1 MPTIEKQTTQSARL
15 NFRLP
20 PEIKERIENA
30 ALVSGVT
37 VTDFAIT
44 ALANT
49 AEEVLE
55 KHQTRVLS
63 NRDRDIFLAMLEDD
77 SEPNEALKK
86 AVEEYKRRVIS
97 R

>member
-1 MPTIEKQTTQSARL
+1 MPTIETNQPARL

-30 ALVSGVT
+30 ALISGVT

-49 AEEVLE
+49 AEKVLE
-55 KHQTRVLS
+55 KHQTRKLTD
-63 NRDRDIFLAMLEDD
+63 RDRDLFLAMLEDD
-77 SEPNEALKK
+77 SEPNETLKNV
-86 AVEEYKRRVIS
+86 AREYKRRVIS
-97 R
+97 K